1 MKKFYG
7 IALSA
12 ALAASLTF
20 PAAAGAQSSFSDIGE
35 DFWAGDAISHL
46 EEQGIISGYE
56 DGTFGPNNEVTRGQ
70 AALMLASALDL
81 DTSDRP
87 DPGFSDIEDGTELS
101 AAVAA
106 VADEGI
112 IEGYEEE
119 FQPNEDLT
127 RAQMSKVL
135 AKAYDLSGDNS
146 ADFSDVSEDFW
157 AYDHIDALASN
168 GITTGYED
176 GSFKPGASTTRAQF
190 ATFLWN
196 TTGES
201 EQTPEAPET
210 DEEITTVLEDVME
223 TQQNLESYTFDG
235 NIGINIDVPMGEQ
248 DLTEE
253 EQQALEESMN
263 MNMEMRG
270 TFQKDPMITE
280 VIVEQNIPQ
289 FDETM
294 ENVSLSTNEASYQYI
309 NDAAMMGYP
318 EDWQDKYIEMNYEDI
333 LGGSS
338 SDVPFDMEQQQEMAQ
353 EIYDVFIENFGT
365 EYFELTESHASIPDS
380 VEYDQVISFE
390 LTHDDLS
397 DVMTILEEDVIPELE
412 PILENP
418 GAASALASVTGS
430 SFQALNEDGT
440 MTEGGMSEEDI
451 NQVLESLTLETFEM
465 HQAINENNQ
474 VVYDTGEIEVSYTDE
489 QQGEMSFGVDYGLT
503 SSNFNEDV
511 TFEYGLPESEENIIT
526 YDELMN
532 WQEEQMQNFE
542 EIEQGDLETVQ

>member
-1 MKKFYG
+1 MKKFYS

-12 ALAASLTF
+12 TLAASLTL
-20 PAAAGAQSSFSDIGE
+20 PATAGAQSSFSDIGE

-46 EEQGIISGYE
+46 EEEGIISGYE
-56 DGTFGPNNEVTRGQ
+56 DGSFGPNDEVTRGQ
-70 AALMLASALDL
+70 AALMLSSALNL

-87 DPGFSDIEDGTELS
+87 DPDFSDIEDGTEL
-101 AAVAA
+101 ADAVAA

-119 FQPNEDLT
+119 FQPNADLT
-127 RAQMSKVL
+127 RAQMAKVL
-135 AKAYDLSGDNS
+135 AAAYDLSGDNS

-157 AYDHIDALASN
+157 AYDHIDALAAN
-168 GITTGYED
+168 GISSGYED

-196 TTGES
+196 TTGDAE
-201 EQTPEAPET
+201 ETPEAPET

-235 NIGINIDVPMGEQ
+235 NIGINIDVPMGDQE
-248 DLTEE
+248 LTEE

-263 MNMEMRG
+263 MNMEMSG

-280 VIVEQNIPQ
+280 VVIEQNIPQ
-289 FDETM
+289 FEETM
-294 ENVSLSTNEASYQYI
+294 EQVSLSTNEASYQYI

-318 EDWQDKYIEMNYEDI
+318 EDWQDKYIEMNYEDV
-333 LGGSS
+333 LGGQA
-338 SDVPFDMEQQQEMAQ
+338 SDIPFDMEQQQEMAQ

-365 EYFELTESHASIPDS
+365 EYFELTESHASIPDD
-380 VEYDQVISFE
+380 VTYDQVLTFE
-390 LTHDDLS
+390 LTHEDLS

-430 SFQALNEDGT
+430 SFQALNDEGT
-440 MTEGGMSEEDI
+440 MPEGGMNEEDI
-451 NQVLESLTLETFEM
+451 NQILESLNLETFKM

-489 QQGEMSFGVDYGLT
+489 QQGDMSFGVDYGMT

-511 TFEYGLPESEENIIT
+511 TFEYGLPENEENIIT

-532 WQEEQMQNFE
+532 WQEEQMQDFE

>member
-1 MKKFYG
+1 MKKFYS

-12 ALAASLTF
+12 TLAASLTL
-20 PAAAGAQSSFSDIGE
+20 PATAGAQSSFSDIGE

-46 EEQGIISGYE
+46 EEEGIISGYE
-56 DGTFGPNNEVTRGQ
+56 DGSFGPNDEVTRGQ
-70 AALMLASALDL
+70 AALMLSSALNL

-87 DPGFSDIEDGTELS
+87 EPGFSDIEDGTEL
-101 AAVAA
+101 ADAVAA

-119 FQPNEDLT
+119 FQPNADLT
-127 RAQMSKVL
+127 RAQMAKVL
-135 AKAYDLSGDNS
+135 AAAYDLSGDNS

-157 AYDHIDALASN
+157 AYDHIDALAAN
-168 GITTGYED
+168 GISSGYED

-196 TTGES
+196 TTGDAE
-201 EQTPEAPET
+201 ETPEAPET

-235 NIGINIDVPMGEQ
+235 NIGINIDVPMGDQE
-248 DLTEE
+248 LTEE

-263 MNMEMRG
+263 MNMEMSG

-280 VIVEQNIPQ
+280 VVIEQNIPQ
-289 FDETM
+289 FEETM
-294 ENVSLSTNEASYQYI
+294 EQVSLSTNEASYQYI

-318 EDWQDKYIEMNYEDI
+318 EDWQDKYIEMNYEDV
-333 LGGSS
+333 LGGQA
-338 SDVPFDMEQQQEMAQ
+338 SDIPFDMEQQQEMAQ

-365 EYFELTESHASIPDS
+365 EYFELQDSHASIPDD
-380 VEYDQVISFE
+380 VEYDQVLTFE
-390 LTHDDLS
+390 LAHEDLS
-397 DVMTILEEDVIPELE
+397 DVMSILEEDVIPELE

-430 SFQALNEDGT
+430 SFQALNEEGT
-440 MTEGGMSEEDI
+440 MPEGGMTEEDI
-451 NQVLESLTLETFEM
+451 NEVLESLNLETFEM

-489 QQGEMSFGVDYGLT
+489 QQGEMSFGVDYGMT

-511 TFEYGLPESEENIIT
+511 TFEYGLPESDENIIT

-532 WQEEQMQNFE
+532 WQEEQMTDFE
-542 EIEQGDLETVQ
+542 EIEEGELESVQ